1 MEFMEPRKRAPA
13 HRALARELGIAIL
26 TGRYPPG
33 ALLPGELDLADSLA
47 VSRSVVREALR
58 TLAAKGLI
66 ESRPKTGTR
75 VRNRADWNLL
85 DPDLLAWMFE
95 GEPPAGFVDSLF
107 QLRMIVEPAAA
118 ELAAR
123 ARTTRHI
130 ARMGHALEVME
141 EEGLSSVD
149 GQAADQQFHNLIL
162 EATGN
167 DLLISLSGSIGAAVR
182 ATTLFKHRKAKQLRD
197 SLPLHR
203 DLFAAIIDGD
213 PAAARAA
220 TITLILQAQEDT
232 ESSLKA

>member
-1 MEFMEPRKRAPA
+1 MVEQQKRNPA
-13 HRALARELGIAIL
+13 HRSIARELGVAIVS
-26 TGRYPPG
+26 GRYPPG
-33 ALLPGELDLADSLA
+33 AILPGELDLAESRN

-58 TLAAKGLI
+58 MLAAKGLI
-66 ESRPKTGTR
+66 DSRPKTGTR
-75 VRNRADWNLL
+75 VRARADWNML

-95 GEPPAGFVDSLF
+95 GEPPLGFVDSLF
-107 QLRMIVEPAAA
+107 QLRIIVEPAAA

-123 ARTTRHI
+123 SRTTRHI
-130 ARMGHALEVME
+130 ARLGHALEVME
-141 EEGLSSVD
+141 EKGLSSPE

-182 ATTLFKHRKAKQLRD
+182 STTLFKHRKAKQLRD
-197 SLPLHR
+197 SIPLHR
-203 DLFAAIIDGD
+203 DLFAAITDGD

-232 ESSLKA
+232 ESSLLA